1 MKRITQNQQKCRI
14 LIVVSLKKK
23 LKMKVEGVVKYSL
36 DRIEKNNKNH
46 INSN

>member
-14 LIVVSLKKK
+14 LIVVSLKKN